1 MNAPYAAGSPDALE
15 LVRARSLVI
24 DGAVAWFDVSPGDRA
39 LVVAGQAVAAGAAL
53 IERLRDARPTV
64 PQSAPDDEAR
74 PGDRFVPLPG
84 RVPSLRGRPD
94 PLEVELLHRPPSGW
108 RVVSGEVADTVD
120 APAAGIVREVRSGVG
135 LTVAL
140 EGHALLG
147 WSVAGGPARGRLVM
161 ATDPAGE
168 LRPGALDV
176 GLAGTI
182 VVAGSRV
189 SAETLSRGRAM
200 GLRGVI
206 VGSLGQKE
214 LRDFRASEARQRAA
228 LHRLEPFSVLVLDG
242 TIRRPIA
249 GPIVAILAALAGREV
264 AIVPDPPAL
273 VFGDTDAAAMR
284 PAPDHVRIRYG
295 ADAGREGRFVA
306 ALGRRRFAAN
316 VHAEAALV
324 VVADGREIVVP
335 IADIERFA

>member
-1 MNAPYAAGSPDALE
+1 MSAVYEPAPPSLDLVAARAL
-15 LVRARSLVI
+15 VT
-24 DGAVAWFDVSPGDRA
+24 DDAVAWFDMSPGDRA
-39 LVVAGQAVAAGAAL
+39 LVSVGQAVAAGAAL
-53 IERLRDARPTV
+53 IERLRDAHPTV
-64 PQSAPDDEAR
+64 PQSQPHVDAR
-74 PGDRFVPLPG
+74 PGDRYVPLPG

-94 PLEVELLHRPPSGW
+94 PLEVELLHHPPSGW
-108 RVVSGEVADTVD
+108 RVISGEVSDTLD

-135 LTVAL
+135 LAVAL

-147 WSVAGGPARGRLVM
+147 RAVAGGPSRGRLVM
-161 ATDPAGE
+161 AADPAAE

-200 GLRGVI
+200 GLRGMI
-206 VGSLGQKE
+206 VAFLGQKE

-242 TIRRPIA
+242 ASRGPIA
-249 GPIVAILAALAGREV
+249 GPAVAIMAALAGREV
-264 AIVPDPPAL
+264 AIIPDPPAL
-273 VFGDTDAAAMR
+273 VFSDGDASATR
-284 PAPDHVRIRYG
+284 PPVDHVRIRYG
-295 ADAGREGRFVA
+295 VDAGREGRFVG

-316 VHAEAALV
+316 VLAEAGRV
-324 VVADGREIVVP
+324 VTADGREIVVP